1 MPDFRSAV
9 LERLAPLHL
18 DPAQESLL
26 AEELSQHLEDRFG
39 ELLSAGLPPDDAQQ
53 RALAEL
59 EDPRPLQAAVR
70 AARRPPSYSLASP
83 APRRA
88 NLLSDFAR
96 DVRHAIRTF
105 VHAPL
110 FVLTVILTLGF
121 GIGANSA
128 VFTLLDTLLLNP
140 LPVPNSTTLTAVTA
154 ARGAKSG
161 PSAPLPVSYADL
173 ADIQSRNQVFSSLAG
188 YTSVRPVTLQTGRDS
203 ERLFAEFVTG
213 NYFST
218 LALRPA
224 AGRFF
229 VPEETTT
236 AGSPAAA
243 VLSYSCWQ
251 SRFASAPDIVGRV
264 LELNH
269 VRFTVVGVA
278 PPRFIGVNAIFGPNL
293 WLPAT
298 MAERTLP
305 EEMAHVLTDRAKA
318 LFYGVAR
325 RPRGLSLAQAQANLA
340 ALSSALAREYPDTNL
355 GHSFSAQPIT
365 AVLFGSAGAGAQP
378 FVFAGGGLFLAVAVV
393 LLIACSNVSNLLLA
407 RASARRR
414 EIAIRLALGASRAR
428 LISQLL
434 TESVLLGLLSGV
446 AGLGLGYGGLELLWS
461 FRPAE
466 VASNFK
472 TPSLSFAVL
481 GFTFAVSLLTGL
493 LFGSLPAFQSSKAG
507 VAESLKEESRSA
519 GRGRSRATLSNLLL
533 VSQVAFSF
541 LLLITASLFLRSIS
555 RAANI
560 DPGFDVRHLAVL
572 LTNPGQAGYTKA
584 RTLAFYRDVRARAA
598 ALPGV
603 VSVSWASNLPLWGRV
618 TSGFQAEGYIP
629 QTKSDSL
636 TAILNIVSTN
646 YFATAGIPVVD
657 GREFL
662 STDREDSGPVAIV
675 NEKLA
680 HDLWPG
686 QSPLEKQIRLPGEK
700 FWRRVAGVARNA
712 NYSALAE
719 PPQFCVYV
727 PLAQNYSSA
736 MTLYVR
742 TAGDPSPLLASLQRA
757 VRAAGPEI
765 MATDVRTGATIVGQ
779 ALFSARMAVG
789 LLTLFGLLALTL
801 ASIGLYGLMSYSVNQ
816 RRREIGVR
824 IALGARYANVLSLVL
839 RQGMSLVAAGLILGF
854 AANLVS
860 GRLLRRLLYGV
871 SPADLRSFVAA
882 AAILLLISF
891 CACYLPARRASR
903 LDPLAALR
911 EG

>member
-1 MPDFRSAV
+1 MPDFRSAI

-26 AEELSQHLEDRFG
+26 AEELAQHLEDRFR
-39 ELLSAGLPPDDAQQ
+39 ELLAGGLPPDEAQR

-59 EDPRPLQAAVR
+59 EDPGPLRTAVR
-70 AARRPPSYSLASP
+70 AAPRPPSYALASP
-83 APRRA
+83 APRRD
-88 NLLSDFAR
+88 NVLGELAR
-96 DVRHAIRTF
+96 DARHAIRTF
-105 VHAPL
+105 AHAPL
-110 FVLTVILTLGF
+110 FVFTVVLTLGF

-140 LPVPNSTTLTAVTA
+140 LPVPDPAALTAVSTL
-154 ARGAKSG
+154 RGAKSG
-161 PSAPLPVSYADL
+161 PAAPLPVSYADL
-173 ADIQSRNQVFSSLAG
+173 ADIQTRSQVFSSVAG
-188 YTSVRPVTLQTGRDS
+188 YTSVRPVTLQTGRGS

-218 LALRPA
+218 LGLRPA
-224 AGRFF
+224 LGRFF
-229 VPEETTT
+229 LPEETTT
-236 AGSPAAA
+236 AGSSAAA
-243 VLSYSCWQ
+243 VISYSCWQ
-251 SRFASAPDIVGRV
+251 SRFAAAPDIVGRV
-264 LELNH
+264 LELNR
-269 VRFTVVGVA
+269 VRFTVIGVA

-305 EEMAHVLTDRAKA
+305 DEMRNVLTDRAKA
-318 LFYGVAR
+318 VFLGVAR
-325 RPRGLSLAQAQANLA
+325 RSPGASLAQAQANLGT
-340 ALSSALAREYPDTNL
+340 LSSALAREYPDTNS
-355 GHSFSAQPIT
+355 GHTFSAQPIT
-365 AVLFGSAGAGAQP
+365 AALFGSAGAGTEP
-378 FVFAGGGLFLAVAVV
+378 FVFAGAGLLLAVAIV
-393 LLIACSNVSNLLLA
+393 LLIACSNIANLLLA

-414 EIAIRLALGASRAR
+414 EVAIRLALGASRAR
-428 LISQLL
+428 LVRQLL

-446 AGLGLGYGGLELLWS
+446 AGLAIGYAGLELLWS

-466 VASNFK
+466 VASNFN
-472 TPSLSFAVL
+472 TPALDFAVL
-481 GFTFAVSLLTGL
+481 VFTFAVSLLTGL
-493 LFGSLPAFQSSKAG
+493 LFGSLPALQSSRID
-507 VAESLKEESRSA
+507 VAEFLKEESHSA
-519 GRGRSRATLSNLLL
+519 GRARARVTLSNLLL

-541 LLLITASLFLRSIS
+541 LLLITGGLFLRSIA

-560 DPGFDVRHLAVL
+560 NPGFDVRHLAVL
-572 LTNPGQAGYTKA
+572 LTNPGQAGYTKP
-584 RTLAFYRDVRARAA
+584 RTLAFYDDVRARVA

-603 VSVSWASNLPLWGRV
+603 VAVSWASNLPLWGRL
-618 TSGFQAEGYIP
+618 TSGLKAEGYIP

-636 TAILNIVSTN
+636 TAILNTVSID
-646 YFATAGIPVVD
+646 YFETAGIPVAE

-686 QSPLEKQIRLPGEK
+686 QNPLGKRIQLPGEN
-700 FWRRVAGVARNA
+700 FWRRVTGVARNA
-712 NYSALAE
+712 NYSSLAE

-727 PLAQNYSSA
+727 PLAQNYSDG

-742 TAGDPSPLLASLQRA
+742 TAGDPSPLLASLQRE

-789 LLTLFGLLALTL
+789 LLTLFGLVALTL
-801 ASIGLYGLMSYSVNQ
+801 ACIGLYGLMSYSVNQ

-824 IALGARYANVLSLVL
+824 MALGARRANVLSLVL

-854 AANLVS
+854 AANLLC
-860 GRLLRRLLYGV
+860 GRLLERLLYGV
-871 SPADLRSFVAA
+871 SPADPLSFAA
-882 AAILLLISF
+882 AAGVLLLIAF